1 MTNEH
6 ILMIDE
12 GDDIRKTLLADAP
25 APKVK
30 QNATRVDPNSSDDG

>member
-1 MTNEH
+1 MNEH

-12 GDDIRKTLLADAP
+12 GDDIRKTLLAAP